1 MLGTVKME
9 GHESSD
15 WNSYYAD
22 TQEVR
27 GGNQVGHWE
36 PVPGEAARGGRWA
49 RWAADGLGA
58 PPQCPRCA
66 PTRCGPGR
74 ALTGPRS
81 GSAAPRGRPSLGA
94 GVERAKGVQEILAFE
109 STRSRKHLPL
119 PYGEPEPGSGCR
131 GLAGGRAGDG
141 TSWRL
146 LWKTRVCLQGRP
158 LYPAVEFKT
167 SEESGWSLS

>member
-36 PVPGEAARGGRWA
+36 PVPEEAARGGRWA

-66 PTRCGPGR
+66 PTWCGPGR

-131 GLAGGRAGDG
+131 GLAGGRAMARVGG
-141 TSWRL
+141 YSGKLEFAYKGGLFILRL
-146 LWKTRVCLQGRP
+146 NSRHLRKAGGR
-158 LYPAVEFKT
+158 
-167 SEESGWSLS
+167 